1 MALPGNKVTLSSN
14 DLRTYLLHYLTSLP
28 YFITLLTA
36 VTCIATITYAYSH
49 TLLTD
54 LHYLLTYITY

>member
-28 YFITLLTA
+28 YFITLL
-36 VTCIATITYAYSH
+36 
-49 TLLTD
+49 
-54 LHYLLTYITY
+54 HYLTSLRYLLQ